1 MTEHERISD
10 FVPETENEGD
20 VEIIEVVG
28 VDEKPDPFGTASEP
42 AAEQAG
48 EIDEYVLD
56 LDDPNGGIL
65 ADPPQTAARQAG
77 ADPESDST
85 RLVRLRADYANLRKR
100 IDRERDEFELHA
112 NLALVGR
119 LLPVLDNLDRA
130 LATDAPDGSSAALR
144 EGLVMI
150 HKQLTDQL
158 AEEGLQPIDAMDQLF
173 DPNLHDAV
181 ATDSDSNEPANTVVE
196 EFQRGYLF
204 RNRVLRHALVRVT
217 TGGDAGDD
225 ESADFGEDSR

>member
-130 LATDAPDGSSAALR
+130 LATDAPDGSSGGLR